1 MAAGVVVNT
10 NISSIHASRVL
21 STNRNDLET
30 AMARLASG
38 KRVNSAADDAA
49 AASVA
54 LKMKADIASGDVAV
68 RNINDGVSLFQT
80 LDGAASEVENIL
92 VRMRELASQMANG
105 TYADADAAAAN
116 TEYTALIA
124 EVTRIAD
131 NTEFNRTDIANGT
144 SGFQIQ
150 LGAAGA
156 DKVTF
161 ANADL
166 RATTLGVSA
175 TTVTKTG
182 NSFATSVAATSLVT
196 GTAIAG
202 TTTDRVQ
209 INGVNIGA
217 IAAGTGATRAEQLV
231 SAINAVN
238 YSGTTVASIGVAS
251 LTGFAT
257 ALAALD
263 LTINGTDV
271 GVVAAS
277 TDEADRAGD
286 LTTAINAGTSTHGVT
301 AHYDSVSAKLFLTS
315 AADIVIAGANTPS
328 VVKNGFAAGTYNT
341 KATAVHASFDSAS
354 QQLTL
359 SSTSSINVSGGAATV
374 AKAGFLASATPFST
388 TTPNAAASLTAI
400 DVALSKVSTARA
412 TAGSNINRLGFALSN
427 AQNVSQRLNEALS
440 GLQDTDYAAESA
452 NLARGMVLAQAGT
465 AMLAQANQ
473 APQYVLTLLRGG

>member
-38 KRVNSAADDAA
+38 KRVNSASDDAA

-68 RNINDGVSLFQT
+68 RNINDGISLFQT
-80 LDGAASEVENIL
+80 LDGTASEVENIL
-92 VRMRELASQMANG
+92 VRMRELASQMSNG
-105 TYADADAAAAN
+105 TYADADRTAAN
-116 TEYTALIA
+116 TEFTALAA
-124 EVTRIAD
+124 EITRISD

-144 SGFQIQ
+144 GGFQIQ

-166 RATTLGVSA
+166 RAATLGLTSNRITTGNTVVATIDANDSSNFTTLTAQAAGVILIN
-175 TTVTKTG
+175 TK
-182 NSFATSVAATSLVT
+182 SVGALT
-196 GTAIAG
+196 GTAA
-202 TTTDRVQ
+202 TK
-209 INGVNIGA
+209 
-217 IAAGTGATRAEQLV
+217 AARAEQLV
-231 SAINAVN
+231 AAINAIDYTGVDAVN
-238 YSGTTVASIGVAS
+238 
-251 LTGFAT
+251 
-257 ALAALD
+257 
-263 LTINGTDV
+263 
-271 GVVAAS
+271 
-277 TDEADRAGD
+277 
-286 LTTAINAGTSTHGVT
+286 
-301 AHYDSVSAKLFLTS
+301 
-315 AADIVIAGANTPS
+315 
-328 VVKNGFAAGTYNT
+328 
-341 KATAVHASFDSAS
+341 ASFDSATG
-354 QQLTL
+354 LIKL
-359 SSTSSINVSGGAATV
+359 SSTGTITV
-374 AKAGFLASATPFST
+374 ANGSGTAALATFGVTTSTAGTST
-388 TTPNAAASLTAI
+388 ANAAASLTAI
-400 DVALSKVSTARA
+400 DIALSKVSTARA

>member
-68 RNINDGVSLFQT
+68 RNINDGISLFQT
-80 LDGAASEVENIL
+80 MDGAASEVENIL
-92 VRMRELASQMANG
+92 VRMRELASQMSNG
-105 TYADADAAAAN
+105 TYASADATAAN
-116 TEYTALIA
+116 TEFTALTA
-124 EVTRIAD
+124 EITRIAD

-161 ANADL
+161 SNADL
-166 RATTLGVSA
+166 RAATLGLS
-175 TTVTKTG
+175 TNRISTG
-182 NSFATSVAATSLVT
+182 NTFVATVAASSMSGF

-202 TTTDRVQ
+202 TAFSL
-209 INGVNIGA
+209 NGVA
-217 IAAGTGATRAEQLV
+217 FTAGVTTSGPARAEQLV
-231 SAINAVN
+231 AAIN
-238 YSGTTVASIGVAS
+238 G
-251 LTGFAT
+251 AT
-257 ALAALD
+257 W
-263 LTINGTDV
+263 G
-271 GVVAAS
+271 S
-277 TDEADRAGD
+277 
-286 LTTAINAGTSTHGVT
+286 
-301 AHYDSVSAKLFLTS
+301 
-315 AADIVIAGANTPS
+315 
-328 VVKNGFAAGTYNT
+328 
-341 KATAVHASFDSAS
+341 ATAVNASYDSAS
-354 QQLTL
+354 GIFTL
-359 SSTSSINVSGGAATV
+359 SSTAAIDVVGTV
-374 AKAGFLASATPFST
+374 AANGFITGST
-388 TTPNAAASLTAI
+388 TGTSTANAAASLTAI
-400 DVALSKVSTARA
+400 DIALSKVSTARA

-473 APQYVLTLLRGG
+473 APQYVLTLLRG

>member
-68 RNINDGVSLFQT
+68 RNINDGISLFQT
-80 LDGAASEVENIL
+80 LDGTASEVENIL
-92 VRMRELASQMANG
+92 VRMRELASQMSNG
-105 TYADADAAAAN
+105 TYASADAAAAN

-124 EVTRIAD
+124 EITRIAD

-161 ANADL
+161 SNADL

-175 TTVTKTG
+175 TTITKTG
-182 NSFATSVAATSLVT
+182 NSFAASVAASSMTSFAT
-196 GTAIAG
+196 EIAAG
-202 TTTDRVQ
+202 GLT
-209 INGVNIGA
+209 INGVSVGA
-217 IAAGTGATRAEQLV
+217 IAAAGSASARAEQLV
-231 SAINAVN
+231 AAIN
-238 YSGTTVASIGVAS
+238 G
-251 LTGFAT
+251 AT
-257 ALAALD
+257 W
-263 LTINGTDV
+263 
-271 GVVAAS
+271 
-277 TDEADRAGD
+277 
-286 LTTAINAGTSTHGVT
+286 
-301 AHYDSVSAKLFLTS
+301 
-315 AADIVIAGANTPS
+315 GANT
-328 VVKNGFAAGTYNT
+328 
-341 KATAVHASFDSAS
+341 AVNASYDSAS
-354 QQLTL
+354 GNFTL
-359 SSTSSINVSGGAATV
+359 SSTAAINLAGTV
-374 AKAGFLASATPFST
+374 AANGFVTGASTGTS
-388 TTPNAAASLTAI
+388 TPNAAASLTAI

-473 APQYVLTLLRGG
+473 APQYVLTLLRG

>member
-68 RNINDGVSLFQT
+68 RNINDGISLFQT

-92 VRMRELASQMANG
+92 VRMRELASQMSNG
-105 TYADADAAAAN
+105 TYASADATAAN
-116 TEYTALIA
+116 TEFTALTA
-124 EVTRIAD
+124 EITRIAD

-161 ANADL
+161 SNADL
-166 RATTLGVSA
+166 RAATLGLTTNRISNGNTFVATVAASSMTGFATAITGSNFTLNGVAFTAAA
-175 TTVTKTG
+175 TTSG
-182 NSFATSVAATSLVT
+182 AA
-196 GTAIAG
+196 
-202 TTTDRVQ
+202 
-209 INGVNIGA
+209 
-217 IAAGTGATRAEQLV
+217 RAEQLV
-231 SAINAVN
+231 
-238 YSGTTVASIGVAS
+238 
-251 LTGFAT
+251 
-257 ALAALD
+257 
-263 LTINGTDV
+263 
-271 GVVAAS
+271 
-277 TDEADRAGD
+277 
-286 LTTAINAGTSTHGVT
+286 TAIN
-301 AHYDSVSAKLFLTS
+301 
-315 AADIVIAGANTPS
+315 GATWGS
-328 VVKNGFAAGTYNT
+328 
-341 KATAVHASFDSAS
+341 ATAVNASYDAAS
-354 QQLTL
+354 GVFTL
-359 SSTSSINVSGGAATV
+359 SSTAAIDVVGTV
-374 AKAGFLASATPFST
+374 AANGFITGST
-388 TTPNAAASLTAI
+388 TGTSTANAAASLTAI
-400 DVALSKVSTARA
+400 DIALSKVSTARA

-473 APQYVLTLLRGG
+473 APQYVLTLLRG